1 MKNLHNIYKKE
12 MIVNAEVFYIENNA
26 IVITMIVSKD

>member
-12 MIVNAEVFYIENNA
+12 MIVNIENNA
-26 IVITMIVSKD
+26 MVITMIVSKD